1 MLESASSIRRR
12 LDYSLKPT
20 ANAPLVCSQSFP
32 HLWKKLWKFITICAS
47 AQLFFRFLGVFC
59 EGEARKSRQIWI
71 SGQSI
76 RIRGLKIDHLMWRKL
91 TEAGFC

>member
-12 LDYSLKPT
+12 LNHSLKPT
-20 ANAPLVCSQSFP
+20 ANAPLVSSQSFP

-47 AQLFFRFLGVFC
+47 AQLFLRFLRVFC
-59 EGEARKSRQIWI
+59 EGEARKSRQIWL

-76 RIRGLKIDHLMWRKL
+76 PVRALKIDQLMGRML
-91 TEAGFC
+91 TEASFC